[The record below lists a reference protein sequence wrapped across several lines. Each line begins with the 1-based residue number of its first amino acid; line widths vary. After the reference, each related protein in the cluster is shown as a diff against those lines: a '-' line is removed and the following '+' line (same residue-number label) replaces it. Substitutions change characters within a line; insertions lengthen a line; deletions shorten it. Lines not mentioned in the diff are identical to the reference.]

1 MGFKFEVSGD
11 SSGFHCSDSNLNAE
25 PALTSQLWSRN
36 CFPLLSFSWRIY
48 NIRGLSITMRLHLS
62 SPWRTEEKQTGFSNT
77 LFPLEELNQTSLPT
91 LFCPWKATCKSHSR
105 ARNIHSQCFPCFSA
119 QLNRFTLHGLGSSS
133 TLFVTKFIS
142 SVSVYLLQTNKEINP
157 QKISG
162 NSSTGTFLLSQQVL
176 FLAPSVSWKSV
187 L

>member
-91 LFCPWKATCKSHSR
+91 LFCPWKQPASLTAELGIYIHNVFLASLLNSTGSHCTGWALR
-105 ARNIHSQCFPCFSA
+105 LP
-119 QLNRFTLHGLGSSS
+119 
-133 TLFVTKFIS
+133 
-142 SVSVYLLQTNKEINP
+142 YLLQ
-157 QKISG
+157 
-162 NSSTGTFLLSQQVL
+162 SSSAVYL
-176 FLAPSVSWKSV
+176 FICYKPIRK
-187 L
+187 